1 MPGAGTDKTKPW
13 AELAGPIIVLVE
25 PQLGENIGA
34 GARAMA
40 NFALKRLRLVNPRD
54 GWPNIHAHRA
64 ASGADRILE
73 DTTLFASLEEAIA
86 DCTLVLATTARAHDQ
101 AKPVI
106 GPQAAAELMVPH
118 VAAGENVAVLFGRER
133 YGLEN
138 HEVAL
143 ADRIVTFPVNPGFA
157 SLNLA
162 QAVALV
168 AYEWFKH
175 VSGGALPFAMPAK
188 SPAAGKDQVQAF
200 FADLERALDEIEYF
214 RPLDKRATM
223 LVNLRNIFARMQPT
237 QQDIQTLHGIVVALS
252 EGRKGP
258 ARGGVLDSAQ
268 AQALRALLAE
278 YAEARA
284 PGERGPVRGL
294 ARLLRRNPTDAE
306 RTLWDAL
313 NRDRRFAGKGIKR
326 QIPVGSHIAD
336 FVSFPLR
343 LVIEVRPPDESAA
356 AAKTRADRRAWLMER
371 GYRVLDVEARA
382 VETELARVLDRL
394 AEEIAS
400 LSPP

>member
-1 MPGAGTDKTKPW
+1 M
-13 AELAGPIIVLVE
+13 
-25 PQLGENIGA
+25 
-34 GARAMA
+34 
-40 NFALKRLRLVNPRD
+40 LR
-54 GWPNIHAHRA
+54 
-64 ASGADRILE
+64 
-73 DTTLFASLEEAIA
+73 
-86 DCTLVLATTARAHDQ
+86 
-101 AKPVI
+101 
-106 GPQAAAELMVPH
+106 
-118 VAAGENVAVLFGRER
+118 
-133 YGLEN
+133 
-138 HEVAL
+138 
-143 ADRIVTFPVNPGFA
+143 
-157 SLNLA
+157 
-162 QAVALV
+162 
-168 AYEWFKH
+168 
-175 VSGGALPFAMPAK
+175 GALPFRMPERSERA
-188 SPAAGKDQVQAF
+188 SQHQMQAF
-200 FADLERALDEIEYF
+200 FDNLVRELDRVEF
-214 RPLDKRATM
+214 LRPVEKRETM

-268 AQALRALLAE
+268 ARALRALLAE